1 MTKPTPPAVGSIEVG
16 PPAPKGE
23 SRPRRNY
30 LTPNALVTTPDPSLH
45 SLSDILTRSAREF
58 GHKKAVGWRDLKR
71 IVKEKKIVKKV
82 VGGKEVE
89 EEKEWSFF
97 ELGEYQWW
105 TYSEMAENVKHAA
118 SALIQTGHSKDTIFN
133 IYAATSKEWQLMANA
148 CASQSITFATAY
160 DSLGEDGLRH
170 SINEPSGYGI
180 FTNASLLPVLL
191 SVVSSTPSL
200 KVVIYDGD
208 SSTIKPNTLETIK
221 AANGGIQVYT
231 LKEFLYLGKSKEVE
245 VNGGKEEDLAC
256 IMYTSGSTGDPKG
269 VKISNGNI
277 LSTIAGLEIML
288 GDVLANPD
296 DHGFL
301 AYLPLAVR
309 LSFRILLSSFPAH
322 SPHLRSLTLPPP
334 FQHIFEFTVEL
345 SMLYLGIPMG
355 YGTIKTLTDTSV
367 RNCVGDI
374 RSFRPTILIGVPAV
388 WELIRKGIVSKVKA
402 GGKVK
407 ERLFYAALGLKK
419 WSGKGGWGSWVA
431 DKVVFGKVGEATG
444 GRLRYGVNGGA
455 PLSRDTQEFL
465 STALTTIIQGYG
477 MTESTALTC
486 ILPPDYM
493 AFGPIGLPVPS
504 CEIKLVDFEE
514 AGYFSESSPPQ
525 GEVWIRGNSIT
536 TGYYNNPELTAE
548 AITKDGWLQTGDIGQ
563 WNPNG
568 TLSIIDRKKNLV
580 KLAGGE
586 YVALER
592 LESVYKSC
600 QFVANICLHA
610 DSNAN
615 KAMAVRAP
623 LPSPQSSLL
632 TSTMNAQIIFPHES
646 NVRHMVKEK
655 SIPVG
660 DHADL
665 NELCHN
671 EAINKA
677 IMAELNMV
685 AKKAGLKPLETL
697 QSIVLTPEEWTTANG
712 LLTAAQK
719 LQRKT
724 ILSRYGAEI
733 KVSLRFCWNVGST
746 REAEELESSSQ
757 AVYP

>member
-1 MTKPTPPAVGSIEVG
+1 LQVG
-16 PPAPKGE
+16 PPAPKGA

-30 LTPNALVTTPDPSLH
+30 LTPDALVSTPDPSLH
-45 SLSDILTRSAREF
+45 CLYDILARSAREF
-58 GHKKAVGWRDLKR
+58 GNKKAVGWRDLKR
-71 IVKEKKIVKKV
+71 IVVEKKVLKKI
-82 VGGKEVE
+82 VGGKEIE

-97 ELGEYQWW
+97 ELGDYQWW
-105 TYSEMAENVKHAA
+105 TYSELAEHVKHAA
-118 SALIQTGHSKDTIFN
+118 SALVQTGHSKDTIFN
-133 IYAATSKEWQLMANA
+133 IYASTSKEWQLMANA
-148 CASQSITFATAY
+148 CARQSITFATAY

-170 SINEPSGYGI
+170 SINEPSCYGI

-191 SVVSSTPSL
+191 SVISSTPSL

-208 SSTIKPNTLETIK
+208 SSSIDFKTLETIK
-221 AANGGIQVYT
+221 AENGGIQVYT
-231 LKEFLYLGKSKEVE
+231 LKEFLYLGQGKECE
-245 VNGGKEEDLAC
+245 ADGGKEDDLAC

-269 VKISNGNI
+269 VMLSNRNI
-277 LSTIAGLEIML
+277 LSTVAGLEIML
-288 GDVLANPD
+288 GNVLANPD
-296 DHGFL
+296 EHGFL
-301 AYLPLAVR
+301 AYLPLA
-309 LSFRILLSSFPAH
+309 
-322 SPHLRSLTLPPP
+322 
-334 FQHIFEFTVEL
+334 HIFEFAAEL

-374 RSFRPTILIGVPAV
+374 RCFKPTILDGVPAV
-388 WELIRKGIVSKVKA
+388 WELIAKGIVSKVKA

-431 DKVVFGKVGEATG
+431 DKVVFEKVAQATG

-455 PLSRDTQEFL
+455 PLSRETQEFL

-477 MTESTALTC
+477 LTESTALTC

-493 AFGPIGLPVPS
+493 AFGTIGLPGPS

-514 AGYFSESSPPQ
+514 AGYFSESTPPQ
-525 GEVWIRGNSIT
+525 GG
-536 TGYYNNPELTAE
+536 ELFHLSFPSFFFLLCERRAE
-548 AITKDGWLQTGDIGQ
+548 ADGNCVRFRGLDSRKFGHDWLLQQARVDVRGDYEGWLASDWRCASIPFFFKTS

-586 YVALER
+586 
-592 LESVYKSC
+592 
-600 QFVANICLHA
+600 
-610 DSNAN
+610 
-615 KAMAVRAP
+615 
-623 LPSPQSSLL
+623 
-632 TSTMNAQIIFPHES
+632 IIFPHES
-646 NVRHMVKEK
+646 NVRHLVKEK
-655 SIPVG
+655 SVPVG
-660 DHADL
+660 EHPDL
-665 NELCHN
+665 KDLCHN

-685 AKKAGLKPLETL
+685 AKKAGLKSLEML
-697 QSIVLTPEEWTTANG
+697 QSIVLTPEEWTAANG

-719 LQRKT
+719 LQRKK

-733 KVSLRFCWNVGST
+733 K
-746 REAEELESSSQ
+746 